1 MKQALRYNNKVVK
14 KIYQGDELVKKM
26 NYGQSSDVF
35 QYIKNDGDTPTP
47 PAPVPYDEQYFTFV
61 AEDDNVSVKL
71 TYAHNNVFQYSVDD
85 GATWSNL
92 ADNQTTSSVNSG
104 ETIMFKA
111 ENPSTNGMDGIGV
124 FALSA
129 TNRFSVQGNI
139 MSLIYGDNFI
149 GQTTLRNT
157 RQFAS
162 LLWNCSGLISAEHL
176 ILPATTLTN
185 LCYNSMLNSC
195 PNLIKAPE
203 LPATTLAINCYGGIF
218 KNCTSLTTAPE
229 LPATTLEGSCYSGM
243 FYGCTSLTTAPELPA
258 TTLADG
264 CYFSMFEGCTS
275 LNYIKCHATNISA
288 RYCTDGWVYGVSS
301 TGTFVKN
308 AAMTRWTTG
317 TSGIPN
323 GWSIVNA

>member
-1 MKQALRYNNKVVK
+1 MKINSLKFNNSTIHKM
-14 KIYQGDELVKKM
+14 YHGNELVNKIGDAFTYM
-26 NYGQSSDVF
+26 EAS
-35 QYIKNDGDTPTP
+35 GDTPTP
-47 PAPVPYDEQYFTFV
+47 PTPVPYDEQYFSFV

-111 ENPSTNGMDGIGV
+111 ENPSTNGIDGIGV

-157 RQFAS
+157 YQFAS

-218 KNCTSLTTAPE
+218 KNCSLT
-229 LPATTLEGSCYSGM
+229 YQQ
-243 FYGCTSLTTAPELPA
+243 
-258 TTLADG
+258 D
-264 CYFSMFEGCTS
+264 
-275 LNYIKCHATNISA
+275 
-288 RYCTDGWVYGVSS
+288 
-301 TGTFVKN
+301 
-308 AAMTRWTTG
+308 
-317 TSGIPN
+317 
-323 GWSIVNA
+323 IVQIVGYLKLHQLVHL